1 MSELN
6 KISLRERIRLNL
18 VASMERAGINQVQ
31 LADKLGLK
39 KGTINNWVKG
49 NNSPD
54 IDMVP
59 KICSVLG
66 ISVLDYYSPTPYET
80 VEIPKV
86 SPPFFSI
93 LDKQIL
99 ERYHALDSH
108 GKEMVDL
115 VIDKETERME
125 LEANA
130 REDAQEAGGDVVY
143 VTQYYCRP
151 MSAGTGQEAGDDA
164 PESLHLK
171 KEPPPGTS
179 YVAPVSGDSMEPT
192 YYNGDLLFIRYQEEI
207 YPGQIGVFFMDGQQW
222 IKELGDGVL
231 ISHNPE
237 YAPRPI
243 TEDIRCQG
251 RVLGVCD
258 ESYFE

>member
-1 MSELN
+1 M
-6 KISLRERIRLNL
+6 
-18 VASMERAGINQVQ
+18 G
-31 LADKLGLK
+31 
-39 KGTINNWVKG
+39 
-49 NNSPD
+49 
-54 IDMVP
+54 
-59 KICSVLG
+59 LG
-66 ISVLDYYSPTPYET
+66 ISLQNLINSRKTNVNEVATATGISPQTIYSIIKRDSLKANIEDLAKIAHYLGADLNYFYNEYENFTPTFPQITDEEMDHINKYRTLD
-80 VEIPKV
+80 
-86 SPPFFSI
+86 
-93 LDKQIL
+93 D
-99 ERYHALDSH
+99 H
-108 GKEMVDL
+108 GQRMVRMVADEEL
-115 VIDKETERME
+115 QRME
-125 LEANA
+125 LEAKA
-130 REDAQEAGGDVVY
+130 QADAQEAGGDVVY
-143 VTQYYCRP
+143 ITQYYCHP

-192 YYNGDLLFIRYQEEI
+192 YHDGDRLFIRYQEEI

-231 ISHNPE
+231 ISHNSAYP
-237 YAPRPI
+237 PRPM

>member
-1 MSELN
+1 MKANPMEVGELISFYRRQADMTIDELAEKSGVPKGTLN
-6 KISLRERIRLNL
+6 KIIGGVTKSPTLDTMKALAKALGKR
-18 VASMERAGINQVQ
+18 
-31 LADKLGLK
+31 LADFEDE
-39 KGTINNWVKG
+39 
-49 NNSPD
+49 PD
-54 IDMVP
+54 YAN
-59 KICSVLG
+59 L
-66 ISVLDYYSPTPYET
+66 ISLSEKTHIQKYR
-80 VEIPKV
+80 
-86 SPPFFSI
+86 
-93 LDKQIL
+93 L
-99 ERYHALDSH
+99 LDSH
-108 GKEMVDL
+108 GREMVDL
-115 VIDKETERME
+115 VLDKETERME

-179 YVAPVSGDSMEPT
+179 YVAPISGDSMEPT
-192 YYNGDLLFIRYQEEI
+192 YHDGDHLFIHYQEEI

-222 IKELGDGVL
+222 IKELGDGIL
-231 ISHNPE
+231 ISHNPA
-237 YAPRPI
+237 YAPRPM

>member
-80 VEIPKV
+80 VEIPTV

-115 VIDKETERME
+115 VMDKETERME
-125 LEANA
+125 AEAA
-130 REDAQEAGGDVVY
+130 RKERDAMEAGMIAPPVPTPEEEAKAEAESFYQEVL
-143 VTQYYCRP
+143 QEKKIQAEL
-151 MSAGTGQEAGDDA
+151 SASPSTNGTGEKMA
-164 PESLHLK
+164 
-171 KEPPPGTS
+171 
-179 YVAPVSGDSMEPT
+179 
-192 YYNGDLLFIRYQEEI
+192 
-207 YPGQIGVFFMDGQQW
+207 
-222 IKELGDGVL
+222 
-231 ISHNPE
+231 
-237 YAPRPI
+237 
-243 TEDIRCQG
+243 
-251 RVLGVCD
+251 
-258 ESYFE
+258 